1 MYKYLHHIS
10 DFMVA
15 TAHLSPVEECFYRRA
30 LDFYYLNEKPL
41 PKETQSVFRRLRA
54 NTQEERD
61 AVLIVLQEFFVEE
74 EDGFHNKRCDSEI
87 AAYQKVGDKNR
98 ENGKKG
104 GRPRK
109 EKPKENQSEGDSVNS
124 ENPQKPSGLI
134 LGSESE
140 SQKNLNHKPLTDN
153 QYIDSSSNAREE
165 NSQFTPIQFAQY
177 QIDDHKRYSMREFI
191 SEYSEFQYDFISLA
205 QQRFVSVPEI
215 DLRTMIQN
223 FGDWYFA
230 NESSSLNT
238 PSIWLVK
245 WFSWVQNNEKQ
256 VAANRKKQEQ
266 ITSTG
271 QKPQESGYFANL
283 FEEQSE
289 SQIVDVTP
297 AKKFP
302 MIEEVGLAWCFG
314 KKPDCEFIHISY
326 SAMLAANN
334 AFQIRTLVQEEAYK
348 KVFPDLTLRDD
359 SKAKDFWR
367 TSQGGVCYAT
377 GTGGTITG
385 FGAGKLRDGF
395 GGCIIIDDPHK
406 AHEASSKTIREGVI
420 DWFQN
425 TLESRTNS
433 PDTPII
439 VIMQRLHEDDLA
451 GWLLG
456 DRKDGVPVAG
466 GNGEVWEHLCLS
478 AIQEDGSALWPA
490 KHNIQKLRQMEQA
503 APYVFA
509 GQYRQMPSP
518 PAGGFFKPDNIQIV
532 DALPADVV
540 KQVRAWDF
548 GATENEGDF
557 TAGVRE
563 ALGADGFTYI
573 VDVTRGQ
580 LGPDNVN
587 KRLKQT
593 TELDG
598 KNVTVR
604 IPQDPGQA
612 GKSQALAFTKLLS
625 GYHVVAKPV
634 SGDKITRA
642 QPFAAQVNVG
652 NVRMLKGDWNKA
664 FIEELRNFPN
674 GTNDDQVDGGS
685 DAFNE
690 LHEGFET
697 FFADMGFAR

>member
-124 ENPQKPSGLI
+124 ENLQKPSGLI

-266 ITSTG
+266 ITSAG
-271 QKPQESGYFANL
+271 QKTQEPGYFANL
-283 FEEQSE
+283 FEEQNQ

-297 AKKFP
+297 SKKYLVS
-302 MIEEVGLAWCFG
+302 EEVGHA
-314 KKPDCEFIHISY
+314 
-326 SAMLAANN
+326 
-334 AFQIRTLVQEEAYK
+334 
-348 KVFPDLTLRDD
+348 
-359 SKAKDFWR
+359 
-367 TSQGGVCYAT
+367 
-377 GTGGTITG
+377 
-385 FGAGKLRDGF
+385 
-395 GGCIIIDDPHK
+395 
-406 AHEASSKTIREGVI
+406 
-420 DWFQN
+420 
-425 TLESRTNS
+425 
-433 PDTPII
+433 
-439 VIMQRLHEDDLA
+439 
-451 GWLLG
+451 
-456 DRKDGVPVAG
+456 
-466 GNGEVWEHLCLS
+466 
-478 AIQEDGSALWPA
+478 
-490 KHNIQKLRQMEQA
+490 
-503 APYVFA
+503 
-509 GQYRQMPSP
+509 
-518 PAGGFFKPDNIQIV
+518 
-532 DALPADVV
+532 
-540 KQVRAWDF
+540 
-548 GATENEGDF
+548 
-557 TAGVRE
+557 
-563 ALGADGFTYI
+563 
-573 VDVTRGQ
+573 
-580 LGPDNVN
+580 
-587 KRLKQT
+587 
-593 TELDG
+593 
-598 KNVTVR
+598 
-604 IPQDPGQA
+604 
-612 GKSQALAFTKLLS
+612 
-625 GYHVVAKPV
+625 
-634 SGDKITRA
+634 
-642 QPFAAQVNVG
+642 
-652 NVRMLKGDWNKA
+652 
-664 FIEELRNFPN
+664 
-674 GTNDDQVDGGS
+674 
-685 DAFNE
+685 
-690 LHEGFET
+690 
-697 FFADMGFAR
+697 